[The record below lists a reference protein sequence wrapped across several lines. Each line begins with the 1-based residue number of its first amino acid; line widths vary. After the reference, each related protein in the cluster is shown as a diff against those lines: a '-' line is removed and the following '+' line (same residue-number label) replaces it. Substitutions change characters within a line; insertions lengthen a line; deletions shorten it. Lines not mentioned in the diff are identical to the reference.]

1 MEWDKNM
8 SKEKSIKKNA
18 AINALLQIANIIFPL
33 ITFPYVSR
41 VLLVEANGRLN
52 FCANIISYFTLF
64 ATLGLSTYGIK
75 AVARRRNNKDE
86 LSKTVQE
93 LLIINI
99 FTTVLTIIALIL
111 SILFIPR
118 FNKEWIL
125 LLIYSVNIIL
135 NVAGL
140 SWLYTG
146 LEEFSYITKRS
157 IVFKFLGVLLMFVF
171 VHSPDDYI
179 IYAIITV
186 FSTAGNNVINII
198 YSRKYIYFRKYDHY
212 NIRQHIKPTLAMF
225 STALATNVY
234 SSLDTVMI
242 GFIINDYEVGIYT
255 AAVKIRVI
263 LATLVTSVGTVL
275 LPRMSYYVA
284 NKQWDEFK
292 RLIKKSY
299 ETLIMFSLPT
309 AIYFMLA
316 AKPSIMLLSG
326 TEYMGS
332 ILPMQILMPVVI
344 ISSLVNI
351 TGLQI
356 LIPTGGEWKYTISV
370 VCGALV
376 DLVLNFF
383 MIPQYGAVG
392 AAIATLIA
400 EVIEVIIQI
409 IFARKYIKGTF
420 SLTKT
425 SKVVVASLVGAG
437 GYFLVNLLNLNT
449 IFSLL
454 ATSVVFFG
462 LYAIILFF
470 TKYEA
475 FEDFVL
481 FCFGFIHKN
490 R

>member
-99 FTTVLTIIALIL
+99 FTTVLTIIVLIL

-186 FSTAGNNVINII
+186 FFN
-198 YSRKYIYFRKYDHY
+198 SRK
-212 NIRQHIKPTLAMF
+212 
-225 STALATNVY
+225 
-234 SSLDTVMI
+234 
-242 GFIINDYEVGIYT
+242 
-255 AAVKIRVI
+255 
-263 LATLVTSVGTVL
+263 
-275 LPRMSYYVA
+275 
-284 NKQWDEFK
+284 
-292 RLIKKSY
+292 
-299 ETLIMFSLPT
+299 
-309 AIYFMLA
+309 
-316 AKPSIMLLSG
+316 
-326 TEYMGS
+326 
-332 ILPMQILMPVVI
+332 
-344 ISSLVNI
+344 
-351 TGLQI
+351 
-356 LIPTGGEWKYTISV
+356 
-370 VCGALV
+370 
-376 DLVLNFF
+376 
-383 MIPQYGAVG
+383 
-392 AAIATLIA
+392 
-400 EVIEVIIQI
+400 
-409 IFARKYIKGTF
+409 
-420 SLTKT
+420 
-425 SKVVVASLVGAG
+425 
-437 GYFLVNLLNLNT
+437 
-449 IFSLL
+449 
-454 ATSVVFFG
+454 
-462 LYAIILFF
+462 
-470 TKYEA
+470 
-475 FEDFVL
+475 
-481 FCFGFIHKN
+481 
-490 R
+490 